1 MLDAKFDKDIA
12 GLETIKTPASHIS
25 DLETMKAPTAGIAG
39 KTSVPQTKAQSSSP
53 RFEGLEA
60 YRGITALIII
70 CYHCYQH
77 AEQVGVQLYAGTMLQ
92 MVLTNSDDVVSL
104 FFVLSGFL
112 NFLPFA
118 RAALKQQGA
127 YPLGGFVIRRA
138 IRIIPVY
145 YIAFLITWATRYY
158 GSPQQWL
165 DLLEHLTFTQIFDSR
180 HIFWTLGPTWSL
192 AVEFWF
198 YFMLVMLA
206 PLSYYLCSRCKTHKG
221 KAIMLYAIPT
231 FLLVVGVGYKIY
243 CLVVLHIPID
253 NYAVYFSLPGRLDNF
268 SMGMGLAV
276 LMATNNN
283 HIKVRKYVPWLLRGV
298 AFLLIVLSWINREI
312 SVDEISEYIFYH
324 SMWSIAMLLVIA
336 AAVLGSSNF
345 KKNKNAVSQRVWVYL
360 SLISYSIFLWHEPLL
375 IGLDRYLIFTSGPLF
390 PVSVLTLI
398 LLALGVAS
406 LSYWLLE
413 YPIGFL
419 GHLFTKEG
427 KLRTR
432 YID

>member
-1 MLDAKFDKDIA
+1 MNFETDIT
-12 GLETIKTPASHIS
+12 GLETVEAPVPHIA
-25 DLETMKAPTAGIAG
+25 DLETTRVPVAPADGAATA
-39 KTSVPQTKAQSSSP
+39 VPQAKASSP

-60 YRGITALIII
+60 YRGLTALIII

-118 RAALKQQGA
+118 RAGLKQQGA

-145 YIAFLITWATRYY
+145 YIAFLVTWATRYY

-180 HIFWTLGPTWSL
+180 HIFWTIGPTWSL

-198 YFMLVMLA
+198 YSLLTLLA
-206 PLSYYLCSRCKTHKG
+206 PLSYHLCRRCKTHRG
-221 KAIMLYAIPT
+221 RIAMLYAIPA
-231 FLLVVGVGYKIY
+231 FLLVVGIGYKVC
-243 CLVVLHIPID
+243 CLIFLHIPIN
-253 NYAVYFSLPGRLDNF
+253 NYAVYFSLFGRLDNF

-283 HIKVRKYVPWLLRGV
+283 YIKVRRYVPWLLRGI
-298 AFLLIVLSWINREI
+298 ALLLIILSWINRELSI
-312 SVDEISEYIFYH
+312 DPISEYIFYH
-324 SMWSIAMLLVIA
+324 SMWSLAMLLVLA
-336 AAVLGSSNF
+336 AAVLASSNF
-345 KKNKNAVSQRVWVYL
+345 KKNKKGFSQRIWVHL

-375 IGLDRYLIFTSGPLF
+375 IGLDRYLVFTSEALF
-390 PVSVLTLI
+390 PVSVITLI
-398 LLALGVAS
+398 ALAIGVAT

-413 YPIGFL
+413 YPISFL

-427 KLRTR
+427 KLRAR
-432 YID
+432 YPE